1 MTKAGAF
8 WAFSLRFYATPS
20 VPALC
25 LDLQDR
31 CGADVNVLLYLLF
44 RAAGGAALGAD
55 EIGDLDRKVRVWR
68 TEVVQPLRQARR
80 ALKAMETQSSA
91 HAELRG
97 AVKRVELESERL
109 EQLALEAAAPAG
121 RAAAPRDAARAN
133 VAAYLRHLG
142 AEAGD
147 ADALL
152 DAFDK
157 MGRVDADTG
166 RPTPKPTPLF

>member
-1 MTKAGAF
+1 
-8 WAFSLRFYATPS
+8 

-109 EQLALEAAAPAG
+109 EQLALEAAAP
-121 RAAAPRDAARAN
+121 RDAARAN